1 VAVTPRK
8 KGSVA
13 ASARV
18 RAKRLPREP
27 VDHALPSNA
36 FPTAQEMD
44 ELGRFADRVAKGEE
58 RLKYVKL

>member
-1 VAVTPRK
+1 MTPRK
-8 KGSVA
+8 KGSA
-13 ASARV
+13 GASSLV

>member
-1 VAVTPRK
+1 MAVTPHK
-8 KGSVA
+8 KGPVGGSP
-13 ASARV
+13 RV

-27 VDHALPSNA
+27 VDHALPTNA

-58 RLKYVKL
+58 RLKYIKL